1 MTQGDVMKVVNLNK
15 DVAITETNETKFPEV
30 LKEFYFMDSQQVEPY
45 PKWFRTP
52 YIRGDQLATYLAE
65 FDPTTNEDL
74 RIQSMFDLYQM
85 VNDQGMNKQECE
97 DLDIEFAPYCQ
108 KAVWIFGKRY
118 EIKEEIFE
126 LLKKGSGDIE
136 SNYLLPK
143 SKTSFSHWDIDD
155 EPKVEDVT
163 WVTLDVS
170 LMNEYQKR
178 KIEELTEKVN
188 ESFLKKGGKGKYTSF
203 SGICLNLLE
212 HGLRDISD
220 WDEDE
225 ESFLGEI
232 TEGMYI
238 PKMNQNN

>member
-1 MTQGDVMKVVNLNK
+1 M
-15 DVAITETNETKFPEV
+15 
-30 LKEFYFMDSQQVEPY
+30 
-45 PKWFRTP
+45 
-52 YIRGDQLATYLAE
+52 
-65 FDPTTNEDL
+65 
-74 RIQSMFDLYQM
+74 
-85 VNDQGMNKQECE
+85 
-97 DLDIEFAPYCQ
+97 
-108 KAVWIFGKRY
+108 
-118 EIKEEIFE
+118 
-126 LLKKGSGDIE
+126 
-136 SNYLLPK
+136 
-143 SKTSFSHWDIDD
+143 
-155 EPKVEDVT
+155 
-163 WVTLDVS
+163 TLDVS

-188 ESFLKKGGKGKYTSF
+188 VSFLKKGGKGKYTSF